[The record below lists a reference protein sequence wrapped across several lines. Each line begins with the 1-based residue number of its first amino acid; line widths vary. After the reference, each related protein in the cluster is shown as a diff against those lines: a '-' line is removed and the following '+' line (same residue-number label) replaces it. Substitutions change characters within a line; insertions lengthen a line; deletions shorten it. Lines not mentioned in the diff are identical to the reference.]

1 MGESPQ
7 FTPTLCFFD
16 VQWREDDDPNTKPR
30 HRVAVFSQI
39 HEAGTVYLSSLS
51 TRSSL
56 PSVCGESA
64 GTLRAAAQSPFTCS
78 DSSTSSAAPSLR
90 PRPRCPRCAGGT
102 SLGIG
107 AVSSGT
113 SRHGWCSVLVQGCGG
128 HGCPG
133 GTGRGARAPGR
144 WLLFKPQPLFCSSP
158 LCARRGFCCCLKSLN
173 SCHICRGR
181 GNAQQMPWAEGVGG
195 GWGSPAP
202 PCSRSLQGMV
212 QRSRLREAPS
222 CWGSAGPPLVLQVS
236 L

>member
-1 MGESPQ
+1 M
-7 FTPTLCFFD
+7 
-16 VQWREDDDPNTKPR
+16 
-30 HRVAVFSQI
+30 
-39 HEAGTVYLSSLS
+39 
-51 TRSSL
+51 
-56 PSVCGESA
+56 CGESA

-102 SLGIG
+102 SLSIG

-113 SRHGWCSVLVQGCGG
+113 SRYGWCSVLVQGCGG

-202 PCSRSLQGMV
+202 PRSRSLQGMV